1 MKNQEDNNAQKADQ
15 RHKTKS
21 MNFRVSRNLDAEFPR
36 KFWPVKLWYNYLSG
50 DEYTQR
56 KRGERNK
63 NNK

>member
-1 MKNQEDNNAQKADQ
+1 MKNQEDNNAQKA
-15 RHKTKS
+15 KTKS

-36 KFWPVKLWYNYLSG
+36 KFWPVKLWYNNYLSG